1 MDEKIHVFTLR
12 FWREP
17 REVKSAKPKWRGV
30 IIHLAS
36 GKKKYFEN
44 LDDVLT
50 FIVPYM
56 ADMGLSA
63 DQTVEPAK
71 LFARWLTSLRNKLK

>member
-1 MDEKIHVFTLR
+1 MDENIHVFTLR

-30 IIHLAS
+30 IVHLAS

-50 FIVPYM
+50 FIVPFIV
-56 ADMGLSA
+56 DTGLMA
-63 DQTVEPAK
+63 DQTDESAK
-71 LFARWLTSLRNKLK
+71 WFERWLGSLRKRSK